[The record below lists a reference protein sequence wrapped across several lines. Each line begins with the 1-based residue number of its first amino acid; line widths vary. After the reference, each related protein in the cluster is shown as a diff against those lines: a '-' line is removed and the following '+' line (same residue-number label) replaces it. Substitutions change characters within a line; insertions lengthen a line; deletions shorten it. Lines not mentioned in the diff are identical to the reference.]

1 MYAIFSDG
9 GHQYKAEVGKEIYVD
24 LRKVEPG
31 EDIVFDNVLFYS
43 DEKDVKVGQ
52 PNVEGAKVVAEVLC
66 KQKGPKLVIRWFR
79 RRKTYRKK
87 TGHRQIYIK
96 VRIKEIKG

>member
-24 LRKVEPG
+24 IRKIEPG
-31 EDIVFDNVLFYS
+31 QDLVFDKVLFYS
-43 DEKDVKVGQ
+43 DDNGVKVGQ
-52 PNVEGAKVVAEVLC
+52 PTIEGAQIVAEVLC